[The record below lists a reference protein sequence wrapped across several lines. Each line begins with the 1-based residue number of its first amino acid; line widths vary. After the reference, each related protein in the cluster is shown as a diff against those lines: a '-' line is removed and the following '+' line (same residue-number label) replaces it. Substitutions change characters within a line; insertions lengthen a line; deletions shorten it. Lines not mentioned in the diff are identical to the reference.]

1 MLSFGEP
8 EYKVGLDLRG
18 HLARVAAVAA
28 RGGGRPHSQEG
39 RCSCCVHNGGRD
51 IVSRP
56 KFVFLF
62 YTKLALLREK
72 GFAVTAGSASAS
84 LGRCAGVGIYG

>member
-1 MLSFGEP
+1 MQL
-8 EYKVGLDLRG
+8 LRNIG
-18 HLARVAAVAA
+18 D
-28 RGGGRPHSQEG
+28 
-39 RCSCCVHNGGRD
+39 RD
-51 IVSRP
+51 IVCRP

-62 YTKLALLREK
+62 DTKLALLREK